1 MPARMSVLA
10 TRTQS
15 TQLQEAFQRLAARQ
29 SYSSATQS
37 LAFQADGQ
45 LIKLVWWP
53 CAVVP
58 GPGLGVRAVLLMPQ
72 GRLQRH
78 CRPRAPGHLSAPL
91 NSRGKGSG
99 VPQTMQKREQA
110 AVFI

>member
-1 MPARMSVLA
+1 MNASQETKMMQAGMSELA

-15 TQLQEAFQRLAARQ
+15 TQLQEAFWRLTAWQ

-58 GPGLGVRAVLLMPQ
+58 GPGLSV
-72 GRLQRH
+72 
-78 CRPRAPGHLSAPL
+78 
-91 NSRGKGSG
+91 
-99 VPQTMQKREQA
+99 
-110 AVFI
+110 